1 MILLAWLMLHE
12 LFNIKLYWHLL
23 QSIVFQVK
31 KSKGL
36 CSCYIILPFMKR
48 VGLESIGVS
57 FGPISTS
64 ELLLGNLYVISLYV
78 ISLYVIVP
86 FKIVIDDLSKKK
98 HKKINLVWM

>member
-78 ISLYVIVP
+78 IVP
-86 FKIVIDDLSKKK
+86 FKIVIDDLSKKNT
-98 HKKINLVWM
+98 KK